1 MQHYSQEDWT
11 DFARDVAAKGK
22 KAEMQS
28 HLETGCKPCN
38 KAYGIWQRVSQA
50 AQREAAYEPPQ
61 AAVQTVKGMGVIHGL
76 GKAPKKSLSLVQ
88 LLFDSFQSPIQ
99 AGVRSSAATARQLL
113 YGAGNFRIDL
123 RMEPQADS
131 EKVALVGQVLNAVD
145 PSQSTTPIPVVL
157 FKGTKILSVSR
168 TNAFGEFHLE
178 CELDTDLK
186 LHFRIPSEME
196 VWIPL
201 VNPASTT
208 AAPETADPTGVKG
221 LIKKVKKSTKGKV

>member
-11 DFARDVAAKGK
+11 DFARNVAAKGK

-28 HLETGCKPCN
+28 HLDTGCKPCN

-131 EKVALVGQVLNAVD
+131 EKVALVGQVLECRRSVPVDHTNPRRAVQGNQNPVRFAHQMPSANSTSNAN
-145 PSQSTTPIPVVL
+145 STPTSSSTSGSPVRW
-157 FKGTKILSVSR
+157 KSG
-168 TNAFGEFHLE
+168 
-178 CELDTDLK
+178 
-186 LHFRIPSEME
+186 FR
-196 VWIPL
+196 W
-201 VNPASTT
+201 
-208 AAPETADPTGVKG
+208 
-221 LIKKVKKSTKGKV
+221 